1 MMAACPPTPDLQR
14 RTVSRGGVDLAV
26 FEGGNPEGPTVVMV
40 HGWPDTHMLWTG
52 VVERLAPDFHVVSY
66 DLRGMGES
74 SDPGDVAA
82 FAMSEQ
88 ADDLLAVVD
97 AVSPDRP
104 IHLLAH
110 DWGSVAA
117 WEAVCRPGVEAR
129 ILSYT
134 SISGPSLDHLGS
146 WVRRS
151 LRRPTPSSVGGV
163 VAQLA
168 SSWYMALFVTPL
180 ARAFF
185 GRFGT
190 ERRWGRFLQ
199 RVEGFAP
206 QPWHHA
212 PTLQRDMV
220 SGLRIYRAN
229 VVPGLTRSRGPQVTT
244 VPVLQVAPLRDL
256 AIRGASLRE
265 SELWTERLERVEI
278 PYGHWVALGHPEVVA
293 GLVSRFVS
301 AEESRR
307 AA

>member
-1 MMAACPPTPDLQR
+1 MMSVMPTDLRR
-14 RTVSRGGVDLAV
+14 RTVSRGRVDLAV
-26 FEGGNPEGPTVVMV
+26 FEGGNPDGPTVVMV
-40 HGWPDTHMLWTG
+40 HGWPDTHTLWTG
-52 VVERLAPDFHVVSY
+52 VAERLAPDFHVVAY

-74 SDPGDVAA
+74 SDPGSVPA
-82 FAMSEQ
+82 FAMAEQ

-97 AVSPDRP
+97 AVSPEAP
-104 IHLLAH
+104 VHLVAH

-117 WEAVCRPGVEAR
+117 WEAVCRPGAEER

-134 SISGPSLDHLGS
+134 SISGPSLDHVGS

-151 LRRPTPSSVGGV
+151 LRRPTPRSVGGL

-185 GRFGT
+185 GRLGT
-190 ERRWGRFLQ
+190 PRRWSRFLR
-199 RVEGFAP
+199 RVEGLEP

-229 VVPGLTRSRGPQVTT
+229 VLPGLTRSRGPQVTT
-244 VPVLQVAPLRDL
+244 VPVLQVAPLRDI

-278 PYGHWVALGHPEVVA
+278 PYGHWVALGQPEVVA
-293 GLVSRFVS
+293 GLVSRFVT